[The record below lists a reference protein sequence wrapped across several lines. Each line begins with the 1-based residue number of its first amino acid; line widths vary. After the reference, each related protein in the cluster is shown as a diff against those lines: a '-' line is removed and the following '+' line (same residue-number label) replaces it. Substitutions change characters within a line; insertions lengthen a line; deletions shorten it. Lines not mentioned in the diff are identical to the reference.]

1 MSAHP
6 IRKLSWPASIIFPFA
21 RSPGSQEDNG
31 PSPQLCLLCAR
42 FGRHSRRTSSTET
55 DLLCVKQRV
64 EDGLFVVPDCR
75 LLRALRYAVACSLS
89 PAPYSAVT
97 LASWIEGG
105 APVPRARMTEAEI
118 GNGSSG
124 LVTMSRGRK
133 RARKT

>member
-6 IRKLSWPASIIFPFA
+6 IRKLSWPASIMFPFA

-42 FGRHSRRTSSTET
+42 LGRHSRRTSSTET

-75 LLRALRYAVACSLS
+75 LLRALRYAVDCSLS
-89 PAPYSAVT
+89 PVT
-97 LASWIEGG
+97 CPLFCGNACQLDRRWG
-105 APVPRARMTEAEI
+105 ART
-118 GNGSSG
+118 SC
-124 LVTMSRGRK
+124 
-133 RARKT
+133 